1 MIKNKDLKK
10 INILIN
16 GDELNRSEIIYNN
29 VISNLNLTEEEQVKY
44 LKDKATKLELEIK
57 SKSLTILL
65 CLISLVG
72 IGFGI
77 FLLMNDLYLIGS
89 LFIVVTFVG
98 VFIRFYLM
106 YQNIIN
112 LTKSREFE
120 KVDALKE
127 ILEARLR

>member
-57 SKSLTILL
+57 SRSLTILL

>member
-16 GDELNRSEIIYNN
+16 GDETDRSEVIYNN

-44 LKDKATKLELEIK
+44 LKDKATKLELELR
-57 SKSLTILL
+57 SRTLTMLL
-65 CLISLVG
+65 CIISFIG

-77 FLLMNDLYLIGS
+77 FLLMNDLYIIGT
-89 LFIVVTFVG
+89 LFIAVTFIG
-98 VFIRFYLM
+98 VIIRFYLM

-112 LTKSREFE
+112 KTKSREFE

-127 ILEARLR
+127 ILEAKLK

>member
-16 GDELNRSEIIYNN
+16 GEEKDRSEIIYNN
-29 VISNLNLTEEEQVKY
+29 VISNLGLTEEEQVKY
-44 LKDKATKLELEIK
+44 LKDKATKLELELR
-57 SKSLTILL
+57 SRTLTMFL
-65 CLISLVG
+65 CLISFIG

-77 FLLMNDLYLIGS
+77 FLLMNDLFIMGT
-89 LFIVVTFVG
+89 LFISVTFIG
-98 VFIRFYLM
+98 VITRFYLM

-112 LTKSREFE
+112 KTKSREFE

-127 ILEARLR
+127 ILEAKLK

>member
-16 GDELNRSEIIYNN
+16 GDETDRSEVIYNN

-44 LKDKATKLELEIK
+44 LKDKATKLELELR
-57 SKSLTILL
+57 SRTLTMLL
-65 CLISLVG
+65 CIISFIG

-77 FLLMNDLYLIGS
+77 FLLMNDLYIIGT
-89 LFIVVTFVG
+89 LFIATTFIG
-98 VFIRFYLM
+98 VIIRFYLM

-112 LTKSREFE
+112 KTKSREFE

-127 ILEARLR
+127 ILETKLK

>member
-16 GDELNRSEIIYNN
+16 GDEKDRSEIIYNN
-29 VISNLNLTEEEQVKY
+29 IISNLNLTEEEQVKY
-44 LKDKATKLELEIK
+44 LKDKATKLELELR
-57 SKSLTILL
+57 SRSLTMLL
-65 CLISLVG
+65 CIISLIG

-77 FLLMNDLYLIGS
+77 FLLVNDLYIIGS
-89 LFIVVTFVG
+89 LFITITFIG
-98 VFIRFYLM
+98 VITRFYLM

-112 LTKSREFE
+112 KTKSREFE

-127 ILEARLR
+127 ILEDRLR

>member
-16 GDELNRSEIIYNN
+16 GDEVDRSEIIYNN

-44 LKDKATKLELEIK
+44 LKDKATKLELELR
-57 SKSLTILL
+57 SRTLTILL

-77 FLLMNDLYLIGS
+77 FLLMNDLFIMGT
-89 LFIVVTFVG
+89 LFITVTFIG
-98 VFIRFYLM
+98 VIIRFYLM

-112 LTKSREFE
+112 KTKSREFE

-127 ILEARLR
+127 ILEAKLK

>member
-10 INILIN
+10 INISIN

-57 SKSLTILL
+57 SRSLTILL